1 MRASEVRHAG
11 ICRSALVPSGS
22 IPDDLKKWFCE
33 PAPDFRHRVGGGHQR
48 IDVYVLIQDSELGI
62 KSRGGKKGFEVK
74 GLVDVLP
81 WQLDFGQMSVVPQ
94 LFCKWSSGQLEF
106 ADLPAVETVKTRWLR
121 KFNTAA
127 VDLREIR
134 LGGADFGEDPMVKSE
149 RPDIGCNI
157 ELTSVTK
164 GNETWWTFGAE
175 SFAFGRPGRTVELVD
190 QGLHRAMQAL
200 PGHAKVD
207 LRGARYLGYAEWLT
221 AGAPKST

>member
-1 MRASEVRHAG
+1 MQVSAEVRWFQ
-11 ICRSALVPSGS
+11 VGS

-134 LGGADFGEDPMVKSE
+134 LGAGDFGEDPIVKSE
-149 RPDIGCNI
+149 RPDVGCNV
-157 ELTSVTK
+157 ELTSVTLRPHPRK
-164 GNETWWTFGAE
+164 AARRELVPH
-175 SFAFGRPGRTVELVD
+175 AFLSLLRVLGDVPPPGRLRSSVQ
-190 QGLHRAMQAL
+190 QGSGLFTL
-200 PGHAKVD
+200 EPKHARRSP
-207 LRGARYLGYAEWLT
+207 LSGLCARRRG
-221 AGAPKST
+221 